1 MAITDMLQK
10 LQRGGVLMVTSTAY
24 VYTRPKNGFQYVWV
38 LSAISVGSCISTM
51 L

>member
-1 MAITDMLQK
+1 MAVTDMLQK
-10 LQRGGVLMVTSTAY
+10 LQRGVSMVTSAAY
-24 VYTRPKNGFQYVWV
+24 VHTRPKNGFQYVWF